1 MSLQNLSA
9 IGRLQVHQPDAAGIA
24 KLLQA
29 ARRNLADAQVAEI
42 STDTRFDAAYK
53 SIMQCAM
60 LGLWANGYRTSTSQP
75 GHHQT
80 AIQSLGLT
88 LGVGQPDIIVLD
100 ALRRQRNA
108 SDYEG
113 DPVSTATLQAC
124 IEQAA
129 QLLNRAEDWL
139 RVHRPDLLRPRHS
152 AP

>member
-1 MSLQNLSA
+1 MSLLNLLA
-9 IGRLQVHQPDAAGIA
+9 IGRLQPHQPDAAGIA

-29 ARRNLADAQVAEI
+29 ARRNLADAHVAQVSA
-42 STDTRFDAAYK
+42 DNRFDAAYK

-88 LGVGQPDIIVLD
+88 MAVAQPEIIVLD
-100 ALRRQRNA
+100 ALRRQRNV

-124 IEQAA
+124 IAQAA
-129 QLLNRAEDWL
+129 QLLTHAENWL
-139 RVHRPDLLRPRHS
+139 RAHRPDLLTP
-152 AP
+152 P